1 MDNLTRQLG
10 YCYRIYTGG
19 LVCLEQS
26 DIFFLCLWE
35 YNAGVAPNE
44 H

>member
-10 YCYRIYTGG
+10 YCYRIYIRG
-19 LVCLEQS
+19 LVCLEPES
-26 DIFFLCLWE
+26 NPWYSLWE
-35 YNAGVAPNE
+35 YNTGVALNE